1 MVINLDC
8 HPITSIGLIQTF
20 RLQQIMAI
28 GKKDE
33 TFRLQIAPGLER
45 DLPVVTLSGTGKS
58 IASFVMLGDVELNE
72 KCARILVD
80 RFRTQGL
87 LERFDMLVALEAK
100 GIALVH
106 ETARILGHPFFVV
119 VRKTVKRYMVSPL
132 MVPVTSITSGGEQ
145 TLVLDGRDA
154 ERIKGH
160 RVCLIEDVIATGG
173 SVVAACDLIKYAGA
187 EVTVIATVLQKGDFS
202 DPRLV
207 YLQKTE
213 M

>member
-1 MVINLDC
+1 M
-8 HPITSIGLIQTF
+8 
-20 RLQQIMAI
+20 
-28 GKKDE
+28 
-33 TFRLQIAPGLER
+33 QIAPGLER

-58 IASFVMLGDVELNE
+58 IASFVMLGDVELNV
-72 KCARILVD
+72 KCAQLLVE
-80 RFRTQGL
+80 RFRTEGL
-87 LERFDMLVALEAK
+87 LDKFDMLVALEAK

-207 YLQKTE
+207 FLQKTE